1 MTFPQPKEGSRKE
14 AKMKSWRFIILIVVL
29 TEIGLIGMTIPG
41 FGQEKVKQE
50 GPPKEAMGF
59 TIARL
64 AVGTGI
70 ENREPVGISEKFPSS
85 IERVYCFLEAI
96 DITKDTEVSFGWV
109 HEGNEMRKITLPLKT
124 GQRWRTY
131 AFKNLAGLKGSWK
144 VEIKDSVGK
153 LLGDIQFKVE

>member
-1 MTFPQPKEGSRKE
+1 MKKYRSR
-14 AKMKSWRFIILIVVL
+14 ILIVVL
-29 TEIGLIGMTIPG
+29 TVIVIMGIFLPT
-41 FGQEKVKQE
+41 FGQEKVKQQS
-50 GPPKEAMGF
+50 PWKETTGF

-64 AVGTGI
+64 VVGTGV
-70 ENREPVGISEKFPSS
+70 ENREPVGISEKFPNS

-124 GQRWRTY
+124 GPRWRIY

-144 VEIKDSVGK
+144 VEIKDSVGN
-153 LLGDIQFKVE
+153 LLRDIQFKVE